1 MKNYKKNISK
11 LKYIKLNPTKNEES
25 QDEYEL
31 ADQALPEEIV
41 NNNDNQEINNPTTSY
56 KKFDD
61 EIEVLISK
69 SKNSFALPK
78 FLSKNKNDEKSSAR
92 NFTPMNPGSVQTP
105 NALPYTKPDFKTN
118 PNSFT
123 SVFSKDNDQVVGVA
137 RVFRKSIMFLILQ
150 VLCYLALIIPL
161 TVGIIGNFSSLTST
175 GISFVVLTLGIIFY
189 TVITSIFYIIVA
201 DRSYIWINLF
211 LQSLLLIVINSF
223 IGQGFSIVTLI
234 TAFMIF
240 VLSYFSY
247 LEVEKVQV
255 SSRFFSINYV
265 TNEAIKILTTVAII
279 VISITFFNTILN
291 IGSKNFVTQ
300 NLVQNDFV
308 FRNIVVGKNAN
319 LSLNRWVLPKNY
331 TIGENSK
338 IQTPDAS
345 GASKSI
351 TFFDFLSVNYR
362 KGEPVLNEKELENI
376 KKTQCLNKEKECD
389 TLIQREKISKIQK
402 WLSEETNPYS
412 SVNYTEK
419 PTYLENPGAELD
431 VNSFKEIMK
440 VYYSEKITDFEADKS
455 FTKVPFLDNVPKQF
469 LNYGQYLIPAIF
481 ALILFIIFMIL
492 KFFLH
497 LISGVAVWIVWKI
510 LLLFGFA
517 QIEVELVESEIVSI

>member
-11 LKYIKLNPTKNEES
+11 LKYIKLNLSKN
-25 QDEYEL
+25 DEIQEGYEL
-31 ADQALPEEIV
+31 ADQALPEDITSDSES
-41 NNNDNQEINNPTTSY
+41 QEIINPMPSY
-56 KKFDD
+56 KKFED
-61 EIEVLISK
+61 EVELPFTKKPK
-69 SKNSFALPK
+69 SSFALPK
-78 FLSKNKNDEKSSAR
+78 FLSKSIKNET
-92 NFTPMNPGSVQTP
+92 NQTQGFTPNTQNT
-105 NALPYTKPDFKTN
+105 LPYSKPDFKTN

-137 RVFRKSIMFLILQ
+137 RVFRKSMMFLIFQ
-150 VLCYLALIIPL
+150 VLCYLSLILPL
-161 TVGIIGNFSSLTST
+161 TIGLIGDFGSVMGLGVTF
-175 GISFVVLTLGIIFY
+175 GALTLGIIAY

-201 DRSYIWINLF
+201 DRSYIWINLL
-211 LQSLLLIVINSF
+211 LQSLFLVIINSF
-223 IGQGFSIVTLI
+223 IGQGFSVVTLA
-234 TAFMIF
+234 TALVIF

-279 VISITFFNTILN
+279 VISVTFFNTILN
-291 IGSKNFVTQ
+291 VGSKNFVSQ

-331 TIGENSK
+331 TIGENNK
-338 IQTPDAS
+338 IVTPDGS
-345 GASKSI
+345 GTSKPV

-362 KGEPVLNEKELENI
+362 KGEQVLNDKEIENI

-389 TLIQREKISKIQK
+389 TLIQREKIVKIQK
-402 WLSEETNPYS
+402 WLTEENNPYS

-419 PTYLENPGAELD
+419 PSYLENPGAELD

-440 VYYSEKITDFEADKS
+440 VYYSDKITDFEADKS
-455 FTKVPFLDNVPKQF
+455 FTKVPFLENVPKQF

-481 ALILFIIFMIL
+481 ALVFFIIFMIL
-492 KFFLH
+492 KFALH
-497 LISGVAVWIVWKI
+497 LISGIAVWIVWKI

>member
-1 MKNYKKNISK
+1 MKNYKKSISK
-11 LKYIKLNPTKNEES
+11 LKYIKLNPAKNEEFH
-25 QDEYEL
+25 DEYEL
-31 ADQALPEEIV
+31 ADQALPEEASS
-41 NNNDNQEINNPTTSY
+41 NDSQEINNPIPTY

-61 EIEVLISK
+61 EIEIQSTK
-69 SKNSFALPK
+69 TKNSFTLPK
-78 FLSKNKNDEKSSAR
+78 FLSKNKNNEKQDSG
-92 NFTPMNPGSVQTP
+92 NFPSTNSTQTT

-175 GISFVVLTLGIIFY
+175 GITFIALTLGIIFY

-211 LQSLLLIVINSF
+211 LQSLFLIVINSF
-223 IGQGFSIVTLI
+223 IGQGFSIVTLV
-234 TAFMIF
+234 TALIVF

-291 IGSKNFVTQ
+291 VGSKNFVTQ

-319 LSLNRWVLPKNY
+319 LSINRWVLPKNY
-331 TIGENSK
+331 TIGDNNK
-338 IQTPDAS
+338 IQTLDIS
-345 GASKSI
+345 GASKPV
-351 TFFDFLSVNYR
+351 TFFDFLSANYR

-376 KKTQCLNKEKECD
+376 KKTQCLNKEKECE
-389 TLIQREKISKIQK
+389 TFIQREKITKIQK
-402 WLSEETNPYS
+402 WLTEETNPYS
-412 SVNYTEK
+412 SVNYTER
-419 PTYLENPGAELD
+419 PNYLENPGAELD

-469 LNYGQYLIPAIF
+469 LNYGQYLIPSIF
-481 ALILFIIFMIL
+481 ALILFILFMIL

-497 LISGVAVWIVWKI
+497 LVSGIVVWIVWKL

>member
-11 LKYIKLNPTKNEES
+11 LKYIKLNPGKN
-25 QDEYEL
+25 DETQEGYEL
-31 ADQALPEEIV
+31 ADQALPEEIESEMNTHEV
-41 NNNDNQEINNPTTSY
+41 INPVPSY

-61 EIEVLISK
+61 EVDIPYSNK
-69 SKNSFALPK
+69 TKPSFALPK
-78 FLSKNKNDEKSSAR
+78 FLSKSIKTDKAQTQTQG
-92 NFTPMNPGSVQTP
+92 FTPSTQNS
-105 NALPYTKPDFKTN
+105 LPYSKPDFKTN

-137 RVFRKSIMFLILQ
+137 RVFRKSIMFLIFQ
-150 VLCYLALIIPL
+150 VLCYLSLVLPL
-161 TVGIIGNFSSLTST
+161 TLGLIGNFGTFVAT
-175 GISFVVLTLGIIFY
+175 GITFGALTLGIISY

-201 DRSYIWINLF
+201 DRSYIWINLL
-211 LQSLLLIVINSF
+211 LQSLFLIIINSF
-223 IGQGFSIVTLI
+223 IGQGFSIVTLG
-234 TAFMIF
+234 TALVIF

-279 VISITFFNTILN
+279 VISVTFFNTILN
-291 IGSKNFVTQ
+291 VGSKNFVTQ

-308 FRNIVVGKNAN
+308 FRNIVVGKSAN

-331 TIGENSK
+331 SISENNK
-338 IQTPDAS
+338 IVTSDSLGTTKPV
-345 GASKSI
+345 

-362 KGEPVLNEKELENI
+362 KGEQVLNEKELENI

-389 TLIQREKISKIQK
+389 TFIQREKITKIQG
-402 WLSEETNPYS
+402 WLKEETNPYS

-419 PTYLENPGAELD
+419 PVYLENPGAELD

-440 VYYSEKITDFEADKS
+440 VYYSDKINDFEADKS
-455 FTKVPFLDNVPKQF
+455 FTKVPFLDSVPKQF

-481 ALILFIIFMIL
+481 ALVFFVIFML
-492 KFFLH
+492 FKFFLH
-497 LISGVAVWIVWKI
+497 LVSGIVVWIVWKI

>member
-11 LKYIKLNPTKNEES
+11 LKYIKLNPGKSDES

-31 ADQALPEEIV
+31 ADQALPEEIATEIDTQEV
-41 NNNDNQEINNPTTSY
+41 NNPMPSY

-61 EIEVLISK
+61 EGELPVVEKAK
-69 SKNSFALPK
+69 SSFALPK
-78 FLSKNKNDEKSSAR
+78 FLSKPAKEPKGQNLG
-92 NFTPMNPGSVQTP
+92 FTQNTQNS
-105 NALPYTKPDFKTN
+105 LPYAKPDFKTN

-137 RVFRKSIMFLILQ
+137 RVFRKSIIFLIFQ
-150 VLCYLALIIPL
+150 VLCYLALILPL
-161 TVGIIGNFSSLTST
+161 TLGLIGNFGTLLTT
-175 GISFVVLTLGIIFY
+175 GITFGALTFAIISY

-201 DRSYIWINLF
+201 DRSYIWINLL
-211 LQSLLLIVINSF
+211 LQSLFLVIINSF
-223 IGQGFSIVTLI
+223 IGQGFSIVTLA
-234 TAFMIF
+234 TALVIF

-247 LEVEKVQV
+247 LEIEKVQV

-279 VISITFFNTILN
+279 VISVTFFNTILN
-291 IGSKNFVTQ
+291 VGSKNFVTQ
-300 NLVQNDFV
+300 NLVQNDFI
-308 FRNIVVGKNAN
+308 FRNVVVGKNAN

-331 TIGENSK
+331 SIGENNK
-338 IQTPDAS
+338 IVTSDIS
-345 GASKSI
+345 GAAKPV
-351 TFFDFLSVNYR
+351 TFFDFLSANYR
-362 KGEPVLNEKELENI
+362 KGEQVLNEKELENI

-389 TLIQREKISKIQK
+389 TFIQREKIVKIQK
-402 WLSEETNPYS
+402 WLAEENNPYS

-419 PTYLENPGAELD
+419 PSYLENPGSELD

-455 FTKVPFLDNVPKQF
+455 FTKVPFLDGVPKQF
-469 LNYGQYLIPAIF
+469 LNYGQFLIPAIF
-481 ALILFIIFMIL
+481 ALVLFISFMIL
-492 KFFLH
+492 KFLLH
-497 LISGVAVWIVWKI
+497 LVSGIVIWVVWKL